1 MELVLHLR
9 VLKLQG
15 RCLKLEI
22 VDQLL
27 VLCNLLEVALSKFV
41 HFTKLQLVRVV
52 GLPKTLRTYLLRLFK
67 TSRSE
72 LLSSYIDLVK
82 FTLVVRKD
90 VLFSLLLISQL
101 RQVALLQGLQLSPVT
116 GLQVLDV
123 DPVCLLVINAPSLVF
138 VNLALQTQNLLVQLQ
153 DLVVELLF
161 VFLLLIY
168 L

>member
-1 MELVLHLR
+1 M
-9 VLKLQG
+9 
-15 RCLKLEI
+15 
-22 VDQLL
+22 
-27 VLCNLLEVALSKFV
+27 
-41 HFTKLQLVRVV
+41 RVV

-72 LLSSYIDLVK
+72 LLSCYIDLVK

-101 RQVALLQGLQLSPVT
+101 RQVALLQGLQLSAVT